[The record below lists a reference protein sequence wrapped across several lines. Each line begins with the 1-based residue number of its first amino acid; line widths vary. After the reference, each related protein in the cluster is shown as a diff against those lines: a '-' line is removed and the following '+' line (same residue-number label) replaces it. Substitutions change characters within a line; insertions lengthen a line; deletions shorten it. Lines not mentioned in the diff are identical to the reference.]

1 MSVEVEKSTKR
12 ETYLTPKEIIETYPE
27 LIVKFNWTAN
37 DLGSFFKCRIIDGY
51 YDRGKRNSMIQ
62 ISSLRRLV
70 EYVNKN
76 LDSKK
81 IQSF

>member
-1 MSVEVEKSTKR
+1 M

-37 DLGSFFKCRIIDGY
+37 DLGNFFKCRIIDGY